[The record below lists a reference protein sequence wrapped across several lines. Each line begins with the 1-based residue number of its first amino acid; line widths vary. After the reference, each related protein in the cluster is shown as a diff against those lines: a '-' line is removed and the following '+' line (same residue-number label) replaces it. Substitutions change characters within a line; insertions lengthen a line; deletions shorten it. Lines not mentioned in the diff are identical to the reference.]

1 MSTRIPLSAAL
12 AAAGVASIL
21 TGCGALSMPSP
32 VQGDEALAPPPS
44 DTRVGTVLSI
54 TDGDTLRLDL
64 DGTELR
70 VRLTGIDTPEVY
82 PDVECYGPEAEAL
95 LAELAPV
102 GSELR
107 VEYDHDPRDPFDR
120 ELLYLYTPDGMFV
133 NLELVA
139 RGAGEAVLFEPN
151 DRYWNELRAAE
162 AAARDARLGLWGQC

>member
-1 MSTRIPLSAAL
+1 M
-12 AAAGVASIL
+12 
-21 TGCGALSMPSP
+21 
-32 VQGDEALAPPPS
+32 
-44 DTRVGTVLSI
+44 
-54 TDGDTLRLDL
+54 
-64 DGTELR
+64 
-70 VRLTGIDTPEVY
+70 
-82 PDVECYGPEAEAL
+82 
-95 LAELAPV
+95 AELAPV

-107 VEYDHDPRDPFDR
+107 VEYDRDPRDPFDR